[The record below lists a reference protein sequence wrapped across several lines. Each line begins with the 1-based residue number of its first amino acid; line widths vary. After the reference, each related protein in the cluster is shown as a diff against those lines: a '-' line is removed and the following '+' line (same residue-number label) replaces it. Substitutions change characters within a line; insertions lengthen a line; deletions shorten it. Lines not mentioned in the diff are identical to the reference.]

1 MAHMTDTQPPSE
13 TVAGF
18 YDVTAAFYDT
28 MTDMEERI
36 VHERPFFRVLVERY
50 GIRRALD
57 AGSGTGM
64 HSLLL
69 AHLGVEVVGVDISR
83 EMLTRLQEHA
93 RNHGVSVHTIQA
105 DLTHLPTADIGKVDG
120 VFCLGNT
127 VAHVLS
133 REDLS
138 LTLSGFRSVMKENGL
153 LVLHTLN
160 YRRIAGDRETEL
172 NRRERGGKTF
182 RRSYTPTGGLLVFQ
196 TTVSDIPQNGA
207 TLLVQTVLH
216 RPWPETELNDAL
228 ANSGFSDVQIY
239 GGIDLREFLPDESR
253 DVVILA
259 RPQ

>member
-18 YDVTAAFYDT
+18 YDVTASFYDT

-93 RNHGVSVHTIQA
+93 HNHGVSVHTIQA
-105 DLTHLPTADIGKVDG
+105 DLASSY
-120 VFCLGNT
+120 
-127 VAHVLS
+127 S
-133 REDLS
+133 R
-138 LTLSGFRSVMKENGL
+138 
-153 LVLHTLN
+153 H
-160 YRRIAGDRETEL
+160 
-172 NRRERGGKTF
+172 
-182 RRSYTPTGGLLVFQ
+182 
-196 TTVSDIPQNGA
+196 
-207 TLLVQTVLH
+207 
-216 RPWPETELNDAL
+216 W
-228 ANSGFSDVQIY
+228 
-239 GGIDLREFLPDESR
+239 
-253 DVVILA
+253 
-259 RPQ
+259 